1 MILSRLYRLC
11 RQAVLILICLPLPAP
26 AAANPIVIGQAIDLS
41 GLNGS
46 IGRDYVAGIKT
57 YFDALN
63 AAGGIGGRRIR
74 YIARD
79 DRGMPQTTAKMST
92 ELIERD
98 QAEYLLGGIGDA
110 AVQAVLADP
119 VFQRSGLTLF
129 APLASAGAGTR
140 AATSQLMFWRP
151 GYQQEIRH
159 IFSHFAKLGM
169 KRIGVAYQP
178 SPSNL
183 EAYRGLSEEIRA
195 HHMQLTA
202 TMQLD
207 TASDRLK
214 TDASRMAASQPD
226 FVLVLA
232 DTIGTGLFLKEF
244 RRHGAQTFVA
254 GTSLIDLAL
263 LRELAGTQAVE
274 WTVFSQVVPNPNASA
289 SPLQAEHIATMKK
302 YRDESVS
309 SLTLEGFAAAKSLA
323 KMIEL
328 ARPFSRSAL
337 QEGRTQKRTIDLGG
351 LSIMAAD
358 GASLS
363 SYLDIALFRK
373 GGVLVF

>member
-11 RQAVLILICLPLPAP
+11 RQAAFVLISLPLPVL

-79 DRGMPQTTAKMST
+79 DRGMPATTAKMT
-92 ELIERD
+92 AELIERD

-129 APLASAGAGTR
+129 APLASAGGR
-140 AATSQLMFWRP
+140 LATSQVMFWRP

-183 EAYRGLSEEIRA
+183 DAYRGLSEEIRA
-195 HHMQLTA
+195 HHMPLTA
-202 TMQLD
+202 TMHLD
-207 TASDRLK
+207 TAPDGFRA
-214 TDASRMAASQPD
+214 DASRMAASHPD
-226 FVLVLA
+226 FVLVIA

-244 RRHGAQTFVA
+244 RRHSAQTFVA
-254 GTSLIDLAL
+254 GTSLINLAM
-263 LRELAGTQAVE
+263 LRELAGAQAVE

-289 SPLQAEHIATMKK
+289 SPLQAEHISTMKK

-328 ARPFSRSAL
+328 ARPSSRTAL
-337 QEGRTQKRTIDLGG
+337 QEGRAQKRMVDLGG

-358 GASLS
+358 GAPLS

-373 GGVLVF
+373 GGGLVF